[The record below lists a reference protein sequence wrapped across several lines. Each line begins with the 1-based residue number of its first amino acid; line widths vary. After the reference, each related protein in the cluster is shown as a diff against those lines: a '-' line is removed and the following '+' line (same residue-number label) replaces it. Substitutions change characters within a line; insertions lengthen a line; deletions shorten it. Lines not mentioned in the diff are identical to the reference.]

1 MRDRGGFFP
10 GQAAYRPAEDRMNGN
25 KTVRIAEAAIP
36 GRRTKEADM
45 KKAYCAVYLV
55 LLLATVLVFSARAA

>member
-1 MRDRGGFFP
+1 
-10 GQAAYRPAEDRMNGN
+10 MNGN